1 MNFEELKPRLRRFE
15 PLFLSAGEEGALRI
29 LEKSARVVCDVLPNG
44 SADEEQ
50 IIKQVDSFLSKTWDS
65 DRQPPIWLSIHLFH
79 EAIALDGVC
88 RALVALAEF
97 LGPITKTKIII
108 HLDQTSADWSAIQS
122 LAKSL
127 RETLSRSREIVGIE
141 LIAPFGEF
149 HAAEMEALFDLGVRI
164 RFAAGWTKGCP
175 SDQPLLVNAGVLR
188 GFSELGFRTPIEW
201 YVHADNIQT
210 FEEQIPNLLLEN
222 YSSGFSLP
230 LVSQNPYYQFG
241 PGFPALPDALDY
253 CQLLARTYKRYPY
266 YDDVFLPLIDLAL
279 LIREGGWHSKLNIST
294 AVNFFLDAEG
304 RVGLYRQSP
313 ALALAWTTV
322 SEVAATSLDV
332 LRNRFLEFTG
342 KAWQWEKVPYCR
354 ECGWRYA
361 CGGLDAA
368 ALSRKDLD
376 TMCGHR
382 KLFLEHFA
390 TLRAPDCVIGAPQKG

>member
-1 MNFEELKPRLRRFE
+1 M
-15 PLFLSAGEEGALRI
+15 
-29 LEKSARVVCDVLPNG
+29 
-44 SADEEQ
+44 
-50 IIKQVDSFLSKTWDS
+50 SKAWDS
-65 DRQPPIWLSIHLFH
+65 DRQPPIGLSIHLLH
-79 EAIALDGVC
+79 EAIALDGIC
-88 RALVALAEF
+88 PALIALAEF
-97 LGPITKTKIII
+97 LGLAARTQIVI
-108 HLDQTSADWSAIQS
+108 HLDQPFADWSVIQS
-122 LAKSL
+122 LAKSM
-127 RETLSRSREIVGIE
+127 RASSGRAKEAYIE

-149 HAAEMEALFDLGVRI
+149 REAEMESLFNVGVRV
-164 RFAAGWTKGCP
+164 RFVAGWTKGCP
-175 SDQPLLVNAGVLR
+175 PDQPLLVNAGVLR
-188 GFSELGFRTPIEW
+188 SFSELGFRAPIEW
-201 YVHADNIQT
+201 YVHADNMQT
-210 FEEQIPNLLLEN
+210 FEEQIPNLLVEN

-266 YDDVFLPLIDLAL
+266 YDDVFSPLTDLAL